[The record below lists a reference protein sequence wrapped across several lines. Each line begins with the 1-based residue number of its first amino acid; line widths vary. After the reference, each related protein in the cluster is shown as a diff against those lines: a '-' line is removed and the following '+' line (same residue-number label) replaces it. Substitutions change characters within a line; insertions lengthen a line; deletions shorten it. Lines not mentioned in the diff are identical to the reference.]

1 MLAELRIR
9 NFALIG
15 EAEVI
20 FAEGFNVLTGATGV
34 GKSLVIDALE
44 VLLGGRAS
52 PEMIRRG
59 HDAASVEG
67 VFFIPDAALRKS
79 ITDAA
84 GLEETH
90 EPEVILH
97 RTITRSGRNRCRLN
111 SSAVNVSALK
121 DAGSLLVD
129 IHGQHEQQSLL
140 YPNKQRELL
149 DDYGRLKP
157 LRASFAATFA
167 EYRRKAKYF
176 EELQATEKQ
185 RRSELDFCRFQLA
198 EIKNAALQPGEIEE
212 LDRERTLLANAEK
225 ILSRIEEGYG
235 SLYEA
240 DGSALDIL
248 KAVARQLEE
257 IAGMDPRLAAVL
269 DACNEASVKIEDA
282 AFSLREFRDRWQFD
296 PDRLEEID
304 QRLME
309 IRKLQS
315 KYGDSEEE
323 IFAFAEGLR
332 QRIGEL
338 SSAEEDLR
346 TLAGELKETAAQV
359 QALGAKLTAARE
371 RAGAKLAKA
380 VERELKSLGM
390 EKTKFEV
397 AVRKKESPDQATSSG
412 MDDVEFMISA
422 NPGESLMSLR
432 KVASGGEI
440 SRMMLALKT
449 ILAESDKIP
458 LLIFDEVDA
467 NIGGRTGRPIGERLA
482 SIARCHQVACVT
494 HLPQIASCAAH
505 QLKVS
510 KRVTKGET
518 FTVVEELRGD
528 ARLHEIAEMIGGK
541 DKTSV
546 TLAQAREMLGAGE
559 KIKPK
564 YNSTRDRQAGARG

>member
-15 EAEVI
+15 EAEVV
-20 FAEGFNVLTGATGV
+20 FDEGFNVLTGATGV

-44 VLLGGRAS
+44 LLLGGRAS
-52 PEMIRRG
+52 PEMIRHG
-59 HDAASVEG
+59 QDAASVEG
-67 VFFIPDAALRKS
+67 VFFVRDAALRKS
-79 ITDAA
+79 ITDGA
-84 GLEETH
+84 GLEETD

-97 RTITRSGRNRCRLN
+97 RTITRAGRNRCRLN
-111 SSAVNVSALK
+111 SFAVNVSALK
-121 DAGSLLVD
+121 DAGSMLVD

-149 DDYGRLKP
+149 DDYGRLGP
-157 LRASFAATFA
+157 LRSKFA
-167 EYRRKAKYF
+167 EAFAEHRRNAAYLA
-176 EELQATEKQ
+176 ELQATEKQ
-185 RRSELDFCRFQLA
+185 RRSELDFCGFQLA
-198 EIKNAALQPGEIEE
+198 EIENAALQPGEIEE

-225 ILSRIEEGYG
+225 ILSRIEEGYS

-240 DGSALDIL
+240 DGSTLDTL
-248 KAVARQLEE
+248 KTVARQLEE
-257 IAGMDPRLAAVL
+257 IAEMDPRLAAVL
-269 DACNEASVKIEDA
+269 EACNEASVKIEDA
-282 AFSLREFRDRWQFD
+282 AFSLREYRDRWQFD
-296 PDRLEEID
+296 PNRLEEIE

-323 IFAFAEGLR
+323 IFAFADGLR
-332 QRIGEL
+332 GRIGEL

-346 TLAGELKETAAQV
+346 TLANELKESAAEV
-359 QALGAKLTAARE
+359 EAHGAKLSAGRR

-380 VERELKSLGM
+380 VVRELKSLGM

-397 AVRKKESPDQATSSG
+397 AVGEKGSLDQATSSG
-412 MDDVEFMISA
+412 LDGIEFMISP

-440 SRMMLALKT
+440 SRMMLALKN
-449 ILAESDKIP
+449 ILAEEDKIP
-458 LLIFDEVDA
+458 LLIFDEIDA

-482 SIARCHQVACVT
+482 SIARCHQVVCVT

-505 QLKVS
+505 QFKVS
-510 KRVTKGET
+510 KNVRKGET

-528 ARLHEIAEMIGGK
+528 ARLHEIAEMIGGS

-546 TLAQAREMLGAGE
+546 TLEQARELLR
-559 KIKPK
+559 
-564 YNSTRDRQAGARG
+564 T